1 MRSFSN
7 FARFL
12 RPMSEYLCR
21 EWPFIVMFREIMLN
35 RVSFVLTDQW
45 AFHTTQ
51 QWKAIPDIILRSSV
65 ANVERNS
72 KMTVFPEMG
81 IESKLPNQ
89 IEWFRYHSLLRNDTL
104 YNDVKIL
111 TTFCSQ
117 CTENPPF
124 RFLWDTRYIYKKHLE
139 ITSKTSSWVIY
150 SLTPLPQT
158 WPRPIP
164 SAPEQRVLIGTSKP
178 RGTPDLAPK

>member
-89 IEWFRYHSLLRNDTL
+89 IEWFTCRYHSLLQ
-104 YNDVKIL
+104 KIL
-111 TTFCSQ
+111 YTMTQ
-117 CTENPPF
+117 KYWQ
-124 RFLWDTRYIYKKHLE
+124 L
-139 ITSKTSSWVIY
+139 
-150 SLTPLPQT
+150 
-158 WPRPIP
+158 
-164 SAPEQRVLIGTSKP
+164 SARNVLKIHRSVFY
-178 RGTPDLAPK
+178 GTPGIGSGSKAAWNRRSRHFPMRTRA